1 MGTFSGKL
9 LTEKLHRRMWEETTM
24 NDARSGAAHAVA
36 DSPSVSLRAA
46 GLRKAYSATVALA
59 QADIALSAGMVH
71 ALLGE
76 NGAGKSTL
84 VRILTGAIR
93 PDAGTLSLHGRPYAP
108 RSLIEARA
116 EGVATAFQELS
127 LVPNLSVAQNLLLPG
142 LPRGPMGLVS
152 ARKVLDRGGEI
163 LARHGLDRIDPSAQV
178 GLLPLA
184 ERQRIEIVRAIENAS
199 SVLVLDEPTAALA
212 ETAWLFDRIR
222 MVTAKGIAVLYISH
236 RLAEVRQICT
246 EATVLRNGASI
257 ASVGLAQATDSDI
270 FEMMVG
276 RKVDHRARSRSPLGR
291 NEGASRLTVSG
302 LGGHGLQDISFD
314 LRPGEVLGLAAL
326 EGQGQRGLFRMLAG
340 LAVPERGTIE
350 MEGKPTP
357 LSSPRQALKAGRG
370 IAYLPEERKTEG
382 ILADLSAATNA
393 VLPVLP
399 KVAWAAVISPR
410 SELRAA
416 GPAGAKVEMNP
427 RYLSFPI
434 GDLSGGNQQK
444 ALVARTLATGAKTL
458 LLFDPTR
465 GVDVGTKQSIYAAI
479 RAFAAAGGSVVFYS
493 SELPEVV
500 QLADR
505 CLALYGGRIFQ
516 EFAGDAIAEQALV
529 TAIHGHG
536 AQAGE
541 QIL

>member
-1 MGTFSGKL
+1 MTG
-9 LTEKLHRRMWEETTM
+9 
-24 NDARSGAAHAVA
+24 ARHGAAQVA
-36 DSPSVSLRAA
+36 TDSSSIALLGS
-46 GLRKAYSATVALA
+46 GLRKVYGATVALEN
-59 QADIALSAGMVH
+59 ADISLSAGKVH

-84 VRILTGAIR
+84 VRILTGAVR
-93 PDAGTLSLHGRPYAP
+93 PDAGRLALNGTPYAP

-116 EGVATAFQELS
+116 LGVATAFQELS
-127 LVPNLSVAQNLLLPG
+127 LVPNLTVAQNLLLPDM
-142 LPRGPMGLVS
+142 PRGPLGLVS
-152 ARKVLDRGGEI
+152 FRRVLDLGAEV
-163 LARHGLDRIDPSAQV
+163 LARNGLQRIDPLAQV

-199 SVLVLDEPTAALA
+199 TLLILDEPTAALA
-212 ETAWLFDRIR
+212 ETEWLFDRIR
-222 MVTAKGIAVLYISH
+222 MVTAKGVAVLYISH
-236 RLAEVRQICT
+236 RLAEVREICSD
-246 EATVLRNGASI
+246 ATVLRNGQSI
-257 ASVGLAQATDSDI
+257 ASVGLAKASDDDI

-276 RKVDHRARSRSPLGR
+276 RRVDHTARASFSAARTGTAP
-291 NEGASRLTVSG
+291 RLSVQG
-302 LGGHGLQDISFD
+302 LGGHGLRDVTFN

-340 LAVPERGTIE
+340 LAVPERGVIQIDGTAAAL
-350 MEGKPTP
+350 G
-357 LSSPRQALKAGRG
+357 SPRQALKAASG

-382 ILADLSAATNA
+382 ILAGLSAATNV

-399 KVAWAAVISPR
+399 GAAYAAMISPKA
-410 SELRAA
+410 ELRAA
-416 GPAGAKVEMNP
+416 GPSAAKVDMNP
-427 RYLSFPI
+427 RYLGFAI

-479 RAFAAAGGSVVFYS
+479 RAFADQGGSVIFYS

-505 CLALYGGRIFQ
+505 CLALYDGRIFQ
-516 EFAGDAIAEQALV
+516 EFEGDAITEQALV
-529 TAIHGHG
+529 AAIHGHVG
-536 AQAGE
+536 GHP
-541 QIL
+541 